1 MVTKDVIDA
10 IRERR
15 SVHRFESRPV
25 PEATVG
31 RILECAR
38 LAPSVANSEPW
49 LFVVVQREA
58 ERQGLA
64 ERAPGEEHIAEAP
77 VIIVVC
83 TDLERAARAAG
94 LEAPLATDKAR
105 LLGLQDAAAAIENM
119 LLAATG
125 FGLGSCWVGDIDPG
139 GVAERLGLDANRY
152 QPVALVP
159 LGYARDWP
167 APPEHRPIDDMVR
180 IIQ

>member
-1 MVTKDVIDA
+1 MTKDVIDA

-15 SVHRFESRPV
+15 SVHRFESQPV
-25 PEATVG
+25 PQATIG
-31 RILECAR
+31 RILESAR

-49 LFVVVQREA
+49 LFIVVEN
-58 ERQGLA
+58 EGKRQELA
-64 ERAPGEEHIAEAP
+64 RLAPGEEFIAGAP

-83 TDLERAARAAG
+83 SDLERVAKAAG
-94 LEAPLATDKAR
+94 LHGAFSAERAR

-125 FGLGSCWVGDIDPG
+125 FGLGSCWVGDIEPG
-139 GVAERLGLDANRY
+139 PVAKVAEVDHNRY

-159 LGYARDWP
+159 IGYARDLP
-167 APPEHRPIDDMVR
+167 EPPEHRPIDDMVR
-180 IIQ
+180 TIQ